1 MRQPQKKSFAVVPD
15 VPDAHA
21 GSSEVLLSESQA
33 TRKNGARACPMPSA
47 GKDKENAKD
56 RCAESFSWGGLGEKG
71 WRWQLGVGPVGKLG
85 GRSRRSWASH
95 GLPVPNGSW
104 AARARTSAASAA
116 SASPCSPGC
125 HWGRGRLGL
134 GGPWGALK
142 PAMRQ
147 AAESLV
153 EVQGRNLRTLRVLW
167 ALNLSSQRW
176 TASPALDHCTTGE
189 G

>member
-1 MRQPQKKSFAVVPD
+1 MLDLPRCCCLKARRLARTGPGLVQCQVQAKTKRMPRTAALKVFLGEGWAKR
-15 VPDAHA
+15 A
-21 GSSEVLLSESQA
+21 GD
-33 TRKNGARACPMPSA
+33 G
-47 GKDKENAKD
+47 
-56 RCAESFSWGGLGEKG
+56 SWGLG
-71 WRWQLGVGPVGKLG
+71 QLE
-85 GRSRRSWASH
+85 
-95 GLPVPNGSW
+95 NW
-104 AARARTSAASAA
+104 AAGAEEAGPATDSPFRTGAGPQGPGTSAASAA

-167 ALNLSSQRW
+167 ALKPQLSEVDRFSGFGSLYHR
-176 TASPALDHCTTGE
+176 
-189 G
+189 